1 MFKIKL
7 LILLLNSFFLLSCIK
22 NNNHPS
28 DIKYSVSY
36 IAGEYD
42 GLILKNLMTSYLK
55 SFGKYDRNSNLEIQS
70 NISHSSDLFITNID
84 NTSDREKITTNLSI
98 VVLDKNSNC
107 TIYNNNFS
115 ISQFYI
121 FATGDKFLSNQNAFK
136 KIKKDNTEY
145 LVKQL
150 INKLFEIGKTC
161 RKND

>member
-1 MFKIKL
+1 
-7 LILLLNSFFLLSCIK
+7 
-22 NNNHPS
+22 
-28 DIKYSVSY
+28 
-36 IAGEYD
+36 
-42 GLILKNLMTSYLK
+42 MTSYLK

-70 NISHSSDLFITNID
+70 KISHSSDLFITNID

-98 VVLDKNSNC
+98 TVLDKNSNC
-107 TIYNNNFS
+107 IIYNNDFS

>member
-7 LILLLNSFFLLSCIK
+7 LILLLNSFFLLSCIN

-84 NTSDREKITTNLSI
+84 NTSDREKILSTLKVEVSDLI
-98 VVLDKNSNC
+98 NQCKVFIDNS
-107 TIYNNNFS
+107 S